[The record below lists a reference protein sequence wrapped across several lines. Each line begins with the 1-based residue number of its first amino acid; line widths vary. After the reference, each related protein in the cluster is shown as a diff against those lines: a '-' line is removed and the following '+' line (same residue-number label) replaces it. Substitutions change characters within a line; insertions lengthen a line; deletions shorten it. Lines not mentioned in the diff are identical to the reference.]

1 MRYVGYMDSEETGVR
16 VNELAKLILGQIATR
31 KTQERN
37 DKINKLLL
45 LLGSGLALA
54 TAIAIPNSGRV
65 LRKFLPKNSD
75 WEEWKEFNGNYL
87 KRTIKRL
94 DKTKIVRINEKDGIG
109 YVELTEKGNR
119 KIMRMGLETLTIS
132 KPTKWD
138 GQWRMVF
145 YDVVGKKNRTRD
157 VFRRYLR
164 SAGFYLLQAS
174 VYLHAYPCENEI
186 EFLKNFLGIGSEVR
200 VILASRIENDLE
212 FRKFFGL

>member
-1 MRYVGYMDSEETGVR
+1 MDSEETGVR
-16 VNELAKLILGQIATR
+16 VNELSKLILGQIATR

-45 LLGSGLALA
+45 LLGSGIALA
-54 TAIAIPNSGRV
+54 TAITIPNSGRV

-75 WEEWKEFNGNYL
+75 WDEWKEFNKNYL
-87 KRTIKRL
+87 KRTLKRL
-94 DKTKIVRINEKDGIG
+94 DKAKIIRTREKDGIG

-119 KIMRMGLETLTIS
+119 KIMRMGLETLTVH
-132 KPTKWD
+132 KPDKWD

-164 SAGFYLLQAS
+164 SAGFYPLQDS

-186 EFLKNFLGIGSEVR
+186 DFLKNYLGIGSEVR
-200 VILASRIENDLE
+200 IVIANKIENDLE
-212 FRKFFGL
+212 FRKYFGL